1 MTDLINA
8 KLWSRHIRKETMRDV
23 RGDRYPGGRF
33 AYAEALIERAE
44 RLAQAKQKASA

>member
-1 MTDLINA
+1 MPEPLFSP
-8 KLWSRHIRKETMRDV
+8 KLWSRHIGKEVRREI

-44 RLAQAKQKASA
+44 RLCTEKK